1 MTPTCTAERD
11 SVFSRYRFLI
21 ALEAADDQHHAAA
34 VTLWN
39 DIRNQRVSFVTTSY
53 VFDEVVTFFNSRD
66 HHANA
71 VSIGETLLAIK
82 LVTLVHV
89 DESMFAE
96 AWRDFT
102 HYADKRFSLTD
113 CVSFVVMKRRRIK
126 KTLATRLSLGA
137 MPSSIS
143 SCLGMMSINIADGPV
158 MLLPGRR
165 RLLTKPSATGPDHPA
180 GSKLHEATGHQR

>member
-1 MTPTCTAERD
+1 M
-11 SVFSRYRFLI
+11 I

-53 VFDEVVTFFNSRD
+53 VFDEVVTFFNSRG
-66 HHANA
+66 HHAKA
-71 VSIGETLLAIK
+71 VSIGETPLTSK

-89 DESMFAE
+89 NEAMFAE

-113 CVSFVVMKRRRIK
+113 CVSFVVMKRRR
-126 KTLATRLSLGA
+126 TEGLRRTCG
-137 MPSSIS
+137 P
-143 SCLGMMSINIADGPV
+143 CLDKHCEFKELCPQAYSPC
-158 MLLPGRR
+158 
-165 RLLTKPSATGPDHPA
+165 
-180 GSKLHEATGHQR
+180 GHG

>member
-53 VFDEVVTFFNSRD
+53 VFDEVLTFFNIRG
-66 HHANA
+66 HHAKA
-71 VSIGETLLAIK
+71 VSIGETLLASK

-89 DESMFAE
+89 DEAMFAE

-102 HYADKRFSLTD
+102 DY
-113 CVSFVVMKRRRIK
+113 
-126 KTLATRLSLGA
+126 
-137 MPSSIS
+137 
-143 SCLGMMSINIADGPV
+143 ADGPV

-165 RLLTKPSATGPDHPA
+165 RLLTKPSATGSLA
-180 GSKLHEATGHQR
+180 GHIKISIAAPGLSILSRRQLF